1 MNMFKCLPV
10 ADAISRRKRNFFIT
24 VQPV

>member
-1 MNMFKCLPV
+1 MDFRVITLV
-10 ADAISRRKRNFFIT
+10 ADAISRRKRNFFVT